1 MGTPKMPSNEN
12 TTIQKVRNPNKVMIV
27 SANDAVV
34 TYNGNNA
41 SMRRL
46 RFGSSMKSIRFFIV
60 RVSTIF
66 F

>member
-27 SANDAVV
+27 SANDTVV
-34 TYNGNNA
+34 TYNGNNP

>member
-1 MGTPKMPSNEN
+1 MIPSNEN
-12 TTIQKVRNPNKVMIV
+12 KTIQNVRNPNKVMIV
-27 SANDAVV
+27 SAMDAVV
-34 TYNGNNA
+34 IYKGNNP

-46 RFGSSMKSIRFFIV
+46 RFGSSMKSICFFIA